1 MDLQYVGM
9 ACAAIIFIVLV
20 ILAISLIR
28 WLNASAAKK
37 KQNTTELTE
46 EEKKLIEEFRKQ
58 KARETN
64 EKK

>member
-37 KQNTTELTE
+37 RQNTTELTDD
-46 EEKKLIEEFRKQ
+46 EKKLIEEFRKQ
-58 KARETN
+58 KAKETN